1 MPPGPAAGPRST
13 TGLRSAAARAVP
25 GPAFAALMRAVYPR
39 LEPELASLDTWVPR
53 GGTAVDV
60 GAWYGPWTAALSR
73 LAGRVVSIEPNPE
86 LARLV
91 RAAFPAA
98 TVVEAAASDHDGTAQ
113 LWLPPGGRGAEGTAS
128 IDRGRAQDG
137 GGRRT
142 GAGAERGGGESRAR
156 GRGKQSAG
164 AGKAGHRSERSIT
177 VRRVTVDGLRLTDVR
192 FIKMDVEGHEAAA
205 LRGAEQT
212 IQRDSPMLVLELE
225 TRHQRIAEVIG
236 TLVRWGYQGEVLAGQ
251 SWIPLPAFDLAAHQ
265 SANAHVAARGM
276 VGRLARPRERYVNL
290 VRFQRG

>member
-1 MPPGPAAGPRST
+1 MPPGPAARLRPT
-13 TGLRSAAARAVP
+13 AGLRSAAARAVP

-39 LEPELASLDTWVPR
+39 LEPELACLDTWAPR

-60 GAWYGPWTAALSR
+60 GAWYGPWTAGLSR

-128 IDRGRAQDG
+128 L
-137 GGRRT
+137 
-142 GAGAERGGGESRAR
+142 EN
-156 GRGKQSAG
+156 
-164 AGKAGHRSERSIT
+164 RSERSIT
-177 VRRVTVDGLRLTDVR
+177 VRRVTVDGLCLTGVR

-225 TRHQRIAEVIG
+225 RRHQEIEDVIG
-236 TLVRWGYQGEVLAGQ
+236 TLARWGYQGEVLAGR
-251 SWIPLPAFDLAAHQ
+251 SWVPLSGFDLAAHQ
-265 SANAHVAARGM
+265 SANSHVAARGM
-276 VGRLARPRERYVNL
+276 LGRLARPGERYVNL
-290 VRFQRG
+290 VRFQRA